1 MTYSADKISKLVN
14 ASGVKIESY
23 WPKLFAKALAG
34 QQISSFFNFGG
45 VVADAPAA
53 TSAPAVAE
61 KKEAKKEE
69 KKKEE
74 KKEAPPPPP
83 KEEEEDMD
91 MGDLFG

>member
-1 MTYSADKISKLVN
+1 MA

-23 WPKLFAKALAG
+23 WPKLFAKALSG
-34 QQISSFFNFGG
+34 KDISSFFNFAG
-45 VVADAPAA
+45 VASGPAPAA
-53 TSAPAVAE
+53 STPATAPAAE
-61 KKEAKKEE
+61 KKDDKKPAE

-91 MGDLFG
+91 MGGLFD

>member
-1 MTYSADKISKLVN
+1 MIT
-14 ASGVKIESY
+14 ASGLKIESY

-34 QQISSFFNFGG
+34 KDISSFFNFGG
-45 VVADAPAA
+45 VSSGPAPAASA
-53 TSAPAVAE
+53 TSAPAE
-61 KKEAKKEE
+61 KKTDKPAE

-91 MGDLFG
+91 MGGLFD